1 MTTNKQNIQQKGNSK
16 VKKKY
21 IYIYHNH
28 LDS

>member
-16 VKKKY
+16 VKKKKKKN
-21 IYIYHNH
+21 HNH